1 MKYVCKK
8 KISYCDRIKY
18 GMPYIIEVN
27 PGDILE
33 YVGMDERRRFEFLTK
48 AGDHIFICEQDVDGL
63 VEELNEPVYYKLSG
77 LLNRL
82 SKIEYEISE
91 LRVAMQ
97 EIMEDSDYGM

>member
-18 GMPYIIEVN
+18 GMPYIVEVN

-48 AGDHIFICEQDVDGL
+48 AGDHIFICEQDVDGWF
-63 VEELNEPVYYKLSG
+63 EELNEPVYYKLSG

-82 SKIEYEISE
+82 SKIEYEIAE
-91 LRVAMQ
+91 LRI
-97 EIMEDSDYGM
+97 EMEDIMRESE

>member
-8 KISYCDRIKY
+8 KISYCDIIKY

-48 AGDHIFICEQDVDGL
+48 AGDHVLFG
-63 VEELNEPVYYKLSG
+63 
-77 LLNRL
+77 NRML
-82 SKIEYEISE
+82 MVW
-91 LRVAMQ
+91 LRN
-97 EIMEDSDYGM
+97 

>member
-18 GMPYIIEVN
+18 GMPYIIEAN

-33 YVGMDERRRFEFLTK
+33 YVGVDERGRFEFLTK
-48 AGDHIFICEQDVDGL
+48 AGDHVFIWEQDVDGL

-77 LLNRL
+77 LLDRL
-82 SKIEYEISE
+82 SKIESEIAE
-91 LRVAMQ
+91 LRVDME
-97 EIMEDSDYGM
+97 EIMRETE